1 MSTWATV
8 GPSAVILI
16 LIVINS
22 VKSVIFCPETV
33 ADKTDDPIALNVVF
47 SDSVWLILIGNNVL
61 SA

>member
-8 GPSAVILI
+8 GSSAVILI

-22 VKSVIFCPETV
+22 VRSVVFCLETA